1 MEETFYR
8 MPDTHRE
15 AFNTY
20 FLQEIVNNTSGIEA
34 QLKRIANSL
43 EQTGNK
49 TKEEMLNKVKQEL
62 LNKVKQ
68 ELEE

>member
-1 MEETFYR
+1 MGEEIFYR
-8 MPDTHRE
+8 MTDTRRE

-62 LNKVKQ
+62 
-68 ELEE
+68 EE